1 MKRSRKAV
9 DERGRQREEEEE
21 EEPHREKREVGGE
34 ALGGKLKVGGRR
46 EKKRGRN
53 RSEEDA

>member
-46 EKKRGRN
+46 EKKRGR
-53 RSEEDA
+53 RQK